1 MYAKYAK
8 LRDDRAM
15 NDNEVAKA
23 IGISNAILSEW
34 KSEKHTPSLQTMFK
48 IAKFF
53 DVPIETFLQ
62 EEI

>member
-1 MYAKYAK
+1 MYTRYAE
-8 LRDDRAM
+8 LRDSRAM

-23 IGISNAILSEW
+23 VGISNAILSEW

-48 IAKFF
+48 LAKFF

-62 EEI
+62 EDL